1 MFRSASFIGTFF
13 TAVFTIFATSNVD
26 SIVSIP
32 HKIYSMQRISIHIK
46 KLMSLLNVPICT
58 QGMQRSWWPDAGTI
72 NVTGPYWISIGSDN
86 GLLPGWHP
94 AIISTNADIYLIWL
108 QVTYLNEISF
118 EIWNIFIQEN
128 AFENVICKMSAIL
141 SQGRW
146 VNMTLSMSHSII
158 LVHKVYLWR

>member
-1 MFRSASFIGTFF
+1 MFRSASLFIATSF
-13 TAVFTIFATSNVD
+13 TVAVFTIFATSNVD

-58 QGMQRSWWPDAGTI
+58 QGMQRSWWPDASTI

-86 GLLPGWHP
+86 GLLPGWRP

-108 QVTYLNEISF
+108 QVTYFNEISF
-118 EIWNIFIQEN
+118 EIQIFS
-128 AFENVICKMSAIL
+128 FKKMHLKMSSAKCRPFCPRADELIWHCL
-141 SQGRW
+141 W
-146 VNMTLSMSHSII
+146 VIP
-158 LVHKVYLWR
+158 